1 MVNKIIAKYRETINY
16 LIFGVI
22 NIVFGLLLLYI
33 LNLYFMDL
41 IANFISTVLSV
52 ILAYFT
58 NNYFV
63 FKTKIE
69 INSFI
74 KFMLMRVF
82 SIVFDSIAMWILL
95 SANFPLFASK
105 LAVMT
110 INTISNYIIS
120 KRFIFRKN

>member
-41 IANFISTVLSV
+41 IANFSSTVLSV